1 MATLCRRAS
10 RVCTFGRKLALRN
23 QATVTTHEIQLD
35 NTSQFLDTTPYRKHP
50 GITSMNM
57 VCLPPPLEDAAKILL
72 NKCSIKHFE
81 ERSRFLCNF
90 LWSRKRPVEDWVIQ
104 QKAQELERKAKQRLQ
119 NHAKSTDLSGKENV
133 DKDQPNL
140 PLDEL
145 HFEEKIHRKVLTDL
159 KKAVYH
165 WKPVR
170 YNEELSLIYAA
181 ARLDGGYAAVSRAL
195 HEIKKRVPDFAPQ
208 TLLDF
213 GSGTGTVT
221 WAVHSKWGSTMK
233 EYVCVDSS
241 AAMNNLSDLLLRG
254 GCESQEPHIKGVYF
268 RQFLPVSPKVQF
280 DLVVSAFSLIE
291 LPSASDRITT
301 IQTLWR
307 KTQSFLVLIENG
319 TKEGHQV
326 LMEARNTI
334 LKLQEEDELT
344 KEHWDVSVFA
354 PCPHA
359 LSCPKLVGKVV
370 LPCNFAQSYRRL
382 SLNSNSENKLEK
394 FSFVILQRGPADN
407 TSHWPRIVQ
416 PVLRRARHV
425 HCHLCCS
432 NGEKQHVVI
441 TAKKH
446 GRDLYRCAR
455 SSDLGDRLP
464 MAAVK
469 SNSDIDVSAP
479 GIP

>member
-1 MATLCRRAS
+1 MSNKSLYRLLLTNPHLCVYS
-10 RVCTFGRKLALRN
+10 
-23 QATVTTHEIQLD
+23 TVTTHEIQLD

-72 NKCSIKHFE
+72 NSKLNILFYKMLFMVLNYVQFSYFFNLHNLLVAVSI
-81 ERSRFLCNF
+81 
-90 LWSRKRPVEDWVIQ
+90 
-104 QKAQELERKAKQRLQ
+104 ELI
-119 NHAKSTDLSGKENV
+119 T
-133 DKDQPNL
+133 P
-140 PLDEL
+140 
-145 HFEEKIHRKVLTDL
+145 
-159 KKAVYH
+159 
-165 WKPVR
+165 PVR
-170 YNEELSLIYAA
+170 SCFETYQGRKKYYCVLSNKLFCTSFKI
-181 ARLDGGYAAVSRAL
+181 RILKFVFPLFFSQ
-195 HEIKKRVPDFAPQ
+195 IKKRVPDFAPQ

-307 KTQSFLVLIENG
+307 KTQSFLVSPQNCNIEYNFPF
-319 TKEGHQV
+319 
-326 LMEARNTI
+326 LR
-334 LKLQEEDELT
+334 
-344 KEHWDVSVFA
+344 VSK

-382 SLNSNSENKLEK
+382 SLNSLEK

-446 GRDLYRCAR
+446 GR
-455 SSDLGDRLP
+455 
-464 MAAVK
+464 
-469 SNSDIDVSAP
+469 
-479 GIP
+479 